1 MRILQVVHQFPP
13 MRVGGTEIYTQNLS
27 RELAKRGHEVV
38 IFHRE
43 ERAVEQPYEEE
54 CISQGLK
61 IRRVC
66 SNLNGVS
73 PLEAFFSSF
82 SNRFIEESFV
92 QLLEEMQPD
101 IVHFQHLKDLS
112 VSLVTLAHRR
122 GLPTVLTLHDYWL
135 FCGNAQ
141 LITPR
146 QKVCSGPFFWLNCAY
161 CAAARVGAPFLMV
174 AAPAIAGLFA
184 YRAYLV
190 GRSIRDVDL
199 FVAPTV
205 FVKEVFVKRGLP
217 EEKVRQIDHGIDL
230 QGREG
235 TKRLDDKLHFVY
247 IGGLAW
253 QKGVHVLIEAFNKLD
268 PERAVLSVYGD
279 EEFFPSYVEDLHR
292 MARNPAIRFL
302 GKLAHEQLGQ
312 VLAETDVLVVPSL
325 WYETSSL
332 VIQEA
337 FAAQVPVIASRLGAL
352 VEKVRHQ
359 VDGLLF
365 APGEPEAL
373 RQAVERLIE
382 TPSLLSDLRSHIRPV
397 KKMAEHAN
405 EILGLYQE
413 LMSRTAAEG
422 G

>member
-1 MRILQVVHQFPP
+1 
-13 MRVGGTEIYTQNLS
+13 
-27 RELAKRGHEVV
+27 LAKGGHEVIV
-38 IFHRE
+38 FHRE
-43 ERAVEQPYEEE
+43 EGGRPREEE
-54 CISQGLK
+54 TAFHPLK
-61 IRRVC
+61 VYKVYYPL
-66 SNLNGVS
+66 SGAN
-73 PLEAFFSSF
+73 PLEAFLLSF
-82 SNRFIEESFV
+82 RNRFIERSFAR
-92 QLLEEMQPD
+92 LLDRLEPQV
-101 IVHFQHLKDLS
+101 VHFQHLKDLS

-161 CAAARVGAPFLMV
+161 CAAARVEAPFLVV

-190 GRSIRDVDL
+190 GRAIRDVDL
-199 FVAPTV
+199 FVAPTA
-205 FVKEVFVKRGLP
+205 FVKEVFIKRGLP
-217 EEKVRQIDHGIDL
+217 EGKVRQIDHGIDL
-230 QGREG
+230 QGRGG
-235 TKRLDDKLHFVY
+235 TRRLDDKLHFAY

-253 QKGVHVLIEAFNKLD
+253 QKGVHVLIEAFNKLA

-279 EEFFPSYVEDLHR
+279 EEVFPSYVEDLHR
-292 MARNPAIRFL
+292 MARSPAIRFL
-302 GKLAHEQLGQ
+302 GKLARERLGQ

-352 VEKVRHQ
+352 AEKVRHQ

-365 APGEPEAL
+365 APGKPEVL
-373 RQAVERLIE
+373 RQAMERLME

-397 KKMAEHAN
+397 KKIAEHTE

-413 LMSRTAAEG
+413 LMSRSAVKG

>member
-1 MRILQVVHQFPP
+1 MRILEVVHQFPP
-13 MRVGGTEIYTQNLS
+13 SKVGGTEIYTQSLS
-27 RELAKRGHEVV
+27 TELAKRGHEVV
-38 IFHRE
+38 AFHRE
-43 ERAVEQPYEEE
+43 EKAVKQPYEEE
-54 CISQGLK
+54 YISQGLK

-82 SNRFIEESFV
+82 RNRFIEKSFT
-92 QLLEEMQPD
+92 QLLDEMQPD

-112 VSLVTLAHRR
+112 LRLVTLAHRR
-122 GLPTVLTLHDYWL
+122 GLPTLLTLHDYWL

-161 CAAARVGAPFLMV
+161 CAAARVEAPFLV
-174 AAPAIAGLFA
+174 AAAPAIAALFA
-184 YRAYLV
+184 YRAYRV
-190 GRSIRDVDL
+190 GRAIRDVDL
-199 FVAPTV
+199 FVAPTA
-205 FVKEVFVKRGLP
+205 FVKEVFIKRGLP
-217 EEKVRQIDHGIDL
+217 EGKVRQIDHGIDL
-230 QGREG
+230 QGRESA
-235 TKRLDDKLHFVY
+235 KRLDDKLRFAY

-253 QKGVHVLIEAFNKLD
+253 QKGVHVLIEAFNRLD
-268 PERAVLSVYGD
+268 PQRAILSVYGD
-279 EEFFPSYVEDLHR
+279 EEVFPSYAEDLHR
-292 MARNPAIRFL
+292 MASNPAIRFL
-302 GKLAHEQLGQ
+302 GQVAREELGQ

-352 VEKVRHQ
+352 AEKVRHQ

-365 APGEPEAL
+365 APGEPGAL
-373 RQAVERLIE
+373 RQAMERLME
-382 TPSLLSDLRSHIRPV
+382 TPSLLSDLRSHIQPV
-397 KKMAEHAN
+397 KKMTEHA
-405 EILGLYQE
+405 EEVLGLYQE
-413 LMSRTAAEG
+413 LMKRTAVEG

>member
-1 MRILQVVHQFPP
+1 VIVFHWEE
-13 MRVGGTEIYTQNLS
+13 GS
-27 RELAKRGHEVV
+27 RP
-38 IFHRE
+38 RE
-43 ERAVEQPYEEE
+43 EETVFH
-54 CISQGLK
+54 SLK
-61 IRRVC
+61 VHKVYYPL
-66 SNLNGVS
+66 SGAN
-73 PLEAFFSSF
+73 PLEAFLLSF
-82 SNRFIEESFV
+82 GNRFIERSFAR
-92 QLLEEMQPD
+92 LLDRLEPQV
-101 IVHFQHLKDLS
+101 VHFQHLKDLS

-161 CAAARVGAPFLMV
+161 CAAARVGAPFLVV

-184 YRAYLV
+184 YRGYLV
-190 GRSIRDVDL
+190 GRAIRDVDL
-199 FVAPTV
+199 FVAPTD
-205 FVKEVFVKRGLP
+205 FVKEVFIKRGLP
-217 EEKVRQIDHGIDL
+217 EGKVRQIDHGIDL
-230 QGREG
+230 QGRGG
-235 TKRLDDKLHFVY
+235 TKRLDDKLHFAY

-279 EEFFPSYVEDLHR
+279 EEVFPSYVEDLHR
-292 MARNPAIRFL
+292 MARNPAIRFW
-302 GKLAHEQLGQ
+302 GKVAREQLGQ
-312 VLAETDVLVVPSL
+312 ALAETDVLVVPSL

-337 FAAQVPVIASRLGAL
+337 FAARVPVIASRLGAL
-352 VEKVRHQ
+352 AEKVRHQ

-365 APGEPEAL
+365 VPGEPEAL
-373 RQAVERLIE
+373 RQAMERLME

-397 KKMAEHAN
+397 KKIAEHTD

-413 LMSRTAAEG
+413 LMSGTAVEG